1 MTTWIPGKPSH
12 VRIEASVR
20 WFDAA
25 RGYGFLALLDGQ
37 PDVFCHISVVRGAG
51 FETLPEGATVV
62 CDIVRHPKNAA
73 VTRIH
78 AICTEASPACL
89 RRRAPVRR
97 GRRKGVESGA
107 PSTGLRHGPRGSTCE
122 FAIPDS
128 SGTAVLQPV

>member
-1 MTTWIPGKPSH
+1 M
-12 VRIEASVR
+12 RIEASVR

-78 AICTEASPACL
+78 AICTEASPRVPLQKGARAAREAQGSGERRSQHRLAAWAKRFNL
-89 RRRAPVRR
+89 RVRDTR
-97 GRRKGVESGA
+97 
-107 PSTGLRHGPRGSTCE
+107 
-122 FAIPDS
+122 
-128 SGTAVLQPV
+128 Q